1 MEADRRFL
9 PLILMNLP
17 ALFRRSQPAPVA
29 LAEPVVRLTRADI
42 PPRRFDEA
50 AADAARSASRPGKA
64 GRRFY
69 SAASTAGFLSW
80 DTTTVSA
87 DGALFFNLN
96 VIKARARDLARNNDY
111 ARHFLRLLESNVIG
125 PNGITF
131 QSRRY
136 QGDSLDRPFN
146 LQLEG
151 HWKTAGKLKHAPT
164 VCGRMTR
171 RESSA
176 LWLRTLATD
185 GEVLEIFHPGHGNR
199 YRFAT
204 QIVDSALID
213 WQKNEL
219 LPNGNRIKMGVE
231 LDQYD
236 KPVAF
241 WLLNHHPSDY
251 LFATLPNKPTH
262 QRVPADRARL
272 SFLQEFPGQT
282 RGVSWLASPAIRA
295 QMLQKFEEAVI
306 VTSRAAASKG
316 GFYEVSED
324 FEGTIPGEDDEGATA
339 SDMVRKQVE
348 PGEWEF
354 LPRGVTAKPYD
365 PQFPPQG
372 LDTMAKV
379 MLRGLA
385 SGLGGSYVHMANNL
399 EGVNYSSIRSG
410 DLEQRGIYRGLQAFV
425 IDHHEEPIF
434 NEWAK
439 ILRLNP
445 ETPIDGRK
453 LDTCLDRDEYRFTA
467 RGWDWVDPLKEVQ
480 AHKEAIKLRLATR
493 GDVVRMT
500 TGEDFEELLDRSQ
513 EEEAMMKARG
523 MDPRIDVAIQA
534 VDGKEPASPAAD
546 APEAD
551 DEEPEGEE

>member
-1 MEADRRFL
+1 
-9 PLILMNLP
+9 MNLP
-17 ALFRRSQPAPVA
+17 ALFRRAVPAPSAAVA
-29 LAEPVVRLTRADI
+29 LAEPIHRLTRADM

-50 AADAARSASRPGKA
+50 ADDLAARSAPSRGK

-69 SAASTAGFLSW
+69 SAASPAGFLSW

-87 DGALFFNLN
+87 DGALYFNLN

-125 PNGITF
+125 PNGVTF

-136 QGDSLDRPFN
+136 QGDALDRVFN
-146 LQLEG
+146 LQLEA
-151 HWKTAGKLKHAPT
+151 HWKTAGKLKHSPT

-171 RESSA
+171 RETSA
-176 LWLRTLATD
+176 LWLRTLAID
-185 GEVLEIFHPGHGNR
+185 GEVLEIFHPNHGNR
-199 YRFAT
+199 YRYAT

-213 WQKNEL
+213 WTKNEL

-231 LDQYD
+231 IDQYD

-241 WLLNHHPSDY
+241 WLLNHHPGDY
-251 LFATLPNKPTH
+251 VFASLANKPTH
-262 QRVPADRARL
+262 QRVPASRARL
-272 SFLQEFPGQT
+272 SFLQEFAGQT

-324 FEGTIPGEDDEGATA
+324 FEGTIPGEEDEGATA

-410 DLEQRGIYRGLQAFV
+410 DLEQRGIYRALQRFV

-434 NEWAK
+434 CAWAA
-439 ILRLNP
+439 ILRMNP
-445 ETPIDGRK
+445 DTPIDGRK
-453 LDTCLDRDEYRFTA
+453 LDTFLDRDEYRFLG

-480 AHKEAIKLRLATR
+480 AHKEALKLKLKTR
-493 GDVVRMT
+493 GDILSET
-500 TGEDFEELLDRSQ
+500 TGEDFEELLDRAA
-513 EEEAMMKARG
+513 EEEAMMTARG
-523 MDPRIDVAIQA
+523 MDPRIDVAIQS
-534 VDGKEPASPAAD
+534 VDPQKPADSDPPAD
-546 APEAD
+546 ADPEDDAAD
-551 DEEPEGEE
+551 DE

>member
-1 MEADRRFL
+1 
-9 PLILMNLP
+9 MNLP
-17 ALFRRSQPAPVA
+17 ALFRRNQPAPVA

-50 AADAARSASRPGKA
+50 AADAARSAPRPGKA

-69 SAASTAGFLSW
+69 SAASNASYLSW

-87 DGALFFNLN
+87 DGALYFNLN

-136 QGDSLDRPFN
+136 QGESLDRPFN
-146 LQLEG
+146 MQLEA

-171 RESSA
+171 REVSA

-185 GEVLEIFHPGHGNR
+185 GEVFEIFHPGHGNR
-199 YRFAT
+199 YRFAS
-204 QIVDSALID
+204 QIVDSSLID
-213 WQKNEL
+213 WTKNEL

-241 WLLNHHPSDY
+241 WLLSHHPSDY
-251 LFATLPNKPTH
+251 LFATLPSKGTH

-272 SFLQEFPGQT
+272 SFLQETPGQT

-316 GFYEVSED
+316 GFYQVSD
-324 FEGTIPGEDDEGATA
+324 DYEGTIPGQADDGTID
-339 SDMVRKQVE
+339 SDVIRKQVE
-348 PGEWEF
+348 PGEWEM
-354 LPRGVTAKPYD
+354 LPPGVTAVPYD

-385 SGLGGSYVHMANNL
+385 SGLGGSYVHISNNL

-410 DLEQRGIYRGLQAFV
+410 DLEQRGIYRALQQFV

-434 NEWAK
+434 CEWAK
-439 ILRLNP
+439 ILRINP

-453 LDTCLDRDEYRFTA
+453 LDTCLDRDEYRFTG

-480 AHKEAIKLRLATR
+480 AHKEAIKLKLATR
-493 GDVVRMT
+493 GDVLRMT
-500 TGEDFEELLDRSQ
+500 TGEDFEELLDRS
-513 EEEAMMKARG
+513 EEEEKMMTDRG
-523 MDPRIDVAIQA
+523 MDPRIDVAVQS
-534 VDGKEPASPAAD
+534 VDSPKDKAKADPPEPDTEEEDPPA
-546 APEAD
+546 
-551 DEEPEGEE
+551 EE